1 MMMMM
6 MMMITMMMMMMKM
19 EMMMER
25 DGNCDRVGRV
35 HLSLNLEP
43 YCAELSRVY
52 GVNDILGKLVSS
64 GYFVLTK
71 KRKENKHLL

>member
-1 MMMMM
+1 MMMM

-19 EMMMER
+19 GMMMER

-52 GVNDILGKLVSS
+52 GVNDILGKPVRILC
-64 GYFVLTK
+64 THEKK
-71 KRKENKHLL
+71 KRK